1 MLGSLTVNTILTFG
15 AILAVVVIGIVA
27 TYPDIAVVPVVL
39 ACIAVAVLV
48 PLLVYPFT
56 STIWAAIDLAMHPLQ
71 PAEVADASAALHR
84 EPAKDA

>member
-1 MLGSLTVNTILTFG
+1 MVGSLSVNIILTFG
-15 AILAVVVIGIVA
+15 AILVVVVVGMIV
-27 TYPDIAVVPVVL
+27 TYPDIAVVPIVL

-71 PAEVADASAALHR
+71 PAEVADAAAALR
-84 EPAKDA
+84 QDPASET